1 MENEIKKVITGKYCI
16 GCGAC
21 AALSPSSYKMEFDH
35 EGKYSAKEKKPASDD
50 SLIAQVCPFAG
61 VSHNEDTIG
70 DQLFGSIANIQH
82 DAFLGYHLKTYA
94 GSVSSSHYRE
104 KGSSGGFG
112 SWLACKLLEQGLVD
126 YVLHIRPSEVES
138 TLFSYAVSS
147 NPSEVCEG
155 AKSKYYPVEMSS
167 VISHVRNNPGRYLF
181 IGIPCFIKA
190 IRLLALQDT
199 LIKERIVFTVGL
211 VCGHLKTDRFA
222 KTIGWQLGIQPDSLQ
237 DIDFRVKLPNKP
249 AGYYG
254 VKVTGEVDNG
264 IITHTSPMRNTI
276 VSNWGHGLFR
286 YNACDYC
293 DDVLAECAD
302 ITIGDAWL
310 PEYVNDEGGTN
321 IIVVRNPRLAGLFT
335 DFKEE
340 LSIEEIS
347 AKKVYQ
353 SQAGGFRH
361 RREGLSYRLF
371 LKDQN
376 KEWRPKKRVEP
387 NNAMTKKR
395 KNIYHDRILLLDE
408 GTRAY
413 EKALEAND
421 FTVFEKYMTP
431 ILNSYNKLYHRSFVI
446 RIAGTII
453 RVARNVITR

>member
-1 MENEIKKVITGKYCI
+1 MENEIKKVITGNYCI
-16 GCGAC
+16 GCGVC
-21 AALSPSSYKMEFDH
+21 AALSPMSYEMEFDH
-35 EGKYSAKEKKPASDD
+35 EGKYSAKEKRQVFDD
-50 SLIAQVCPFAG
+50 PLTAQVCPFAE
-61 VSHNEDTIG
+61 VIHNEDTIG
-70 DQLFGSIANIQH
+70 YQLFGSIANIQH
-82 DAFLGYHLKTYA
+82 DAFLGCYLKTYA

-112 SWLACKLLEQGLVD
+112 SWLASMMLEQGLID
-126 YVLHIRPSEVES
+126 YVLHIRPSNTDKV
-138 TLFSYAVSS
+138 LFSYMVSS
-147 NPSEVCEG
+147 SPSEVSEG
-155 AKSKYYPVEMSS
+155 SKSKYYPVEMSS
-167 VISHVRNNPGRYLF
+167 IISHVRKHPGKYLLL
-181 IGIPCFIKA
+181 GVPCFIKA
-190 IRLLALQDT
+190 IRLLAFQDT

-222 KTIGWQLGIQPDSLQ
+222 KTIAWQLGIQPDVLQ
-237 DIDFRVKLPNKP
+237 NIDFRVKLPNKP
-249 AGYYG
+249 AGSYG
-254 VKVTGEVDNG
+254 VKVTGEVDNK
-264 IITHTSPMRNTI
+264 IITHTSPMRDTI

-321 IIVVRNPRLAGLFT
+321 IIIVRNPRLAGLFT

-347 AKKVYQ
+347 AEKVYQ

-361 RREGLSYRLF
+361 RREGLAYRLF

-387 NNAMTKKR
+387 NNTMTKKR
-395 KNIYHDRILLLDE
+395 KKIYHDRILLLDE
-408 GTRAY
+408 GNRAY

-421 FTVFEKYMTP
+421 FTVFERYMTP
-431 ILNSYNKLYHRSFVI
+431 ILNSYNKLYRRSFV
-446 RIAGTII
+446 R
-453 RVARNVITR
+453 RVASKVRRAMSNIIVR